1 MAEQPTEAIM
11 IFRQADHMPSPSH
24 PRLEMTRF
32 PRNAVCAVTT
42 SWDDV
47 HEKNNQV
54 SNILGSM
61 NLRGTFYV
69 DPGKTGASTDNQ
81 LKALVE
87 QNELGS
93 HTWSHKNLKNSRADE
108 IRQELTSSKRYL
120 EEVTKR
126 KIIGFAYPWGE
137 HSRLSEL
144 LVRECGYLFARTV
157 DEGEL
162 AFPPANPYAWGIS
175 IHAMTKP
182 RLLSKKGLIY
192 VKHLSNKWPTV
203 AKGLLNR
210 ARESHGVWHL
220 FGHAWEVLERP
231 RLKDEFLEVCR
242 YVSNQ
247 PDIWYAPNGALFLN
261 EFVKSNVQIT
271 ECHSDRGFL
280 FKVKTKPAAKNI
292 TAQSPVPLCYFVP
305 RDRKESYSVAVV
317 TGPTGRYEMGTQ
329 GDCGGW
335 INIYDDDASVEI
347 MKS

>member
-1 MAEQPTEAIM
+1 MAKQPTKAVM
-11 IFRQADHMPSPSH
+11 NLRLADHMLDLSH
-24 PRLEMTRF
+24 SKLEVARF

-42 SWDDV
+42 SWDDA

-54 SNILGSM
+54 SDILGSM
-61 NLRGTFYV
+61 KLRGTFYV
-69 DPGKTGASTDNQ
+69 DPGNKGGSTDNQ
-81 LKALVE
+81 LKALAE

-93 HTWSHKNLKNSRADE
+93 HTWSHKNLKNSRAEE
-108 IRQELTSSKRYL
+108 IRQELTSSKRYI
-120 EEVTKR
+120 EELTKR
-126 KIIGFAYPWGE
+126 KVIGFAYPWGE

-162 AFPPANPYAWGIS
+162 AFPPANPYVWGIS

-182 RLLSKKGLIY
+182 RLLSKKGFIY

-203 AKGLLNR
+203 AKSLLNR

-231 RLKDEFLEVCR
+231 RLKDEFLDVCR

-247 PDIWYAPNGALFLN
+247 PDIWYTSNGALFLN
-261 EFVKSNVQIT
+261 EFVRANAQII

-280 FKVKTKPAAKNI
+280 FKVKTKSAAKDL
-292 TAQSPVPLCYFVP
+292 TAESPVPLRYFVP
-305 RDRKESYSVAVV
+305 RSRKDSSSVAVV
-317 TGPTGRYEMGTQ
+317 TSPTGRYEMGTQ
-329 GDCGGW
+329 DERGGW
-335 INIYDDDASVEI
+335 INIYDDEAFVEI